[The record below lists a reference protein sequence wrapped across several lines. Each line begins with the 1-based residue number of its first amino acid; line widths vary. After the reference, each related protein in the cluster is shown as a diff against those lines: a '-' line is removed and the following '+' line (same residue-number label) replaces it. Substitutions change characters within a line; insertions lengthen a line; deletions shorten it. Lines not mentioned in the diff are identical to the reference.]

1 MSLSTLRLAC
11 GALAAVL
18 LVVALAGV
26 LYLDTLH
33 ERSARLVTDRHTRTE
48 LTHAVNR
55 EFDAMTRAVYA
66 SVVARGDAVK
76 EEAERIATGQAKVS
90 ELLETLDK
98 TFGDEEESR
107 KQLQAVH
114 DQNASYLVSLIRF
127 KRLLAAERRKEA
139 EDLLTLELKPKLESA
154 SSEMQALSRQQTT
167 LLGRDEQ
174 EGTAAYKRA
183 RNVVLLLF
191 GLAVAMSVVVAVLVA
206 RRISL
211 KEAVRLAARVAAGDL
226 TGRIEA
232 AADPETAK
240 LMEALRGMNESL
252 IRIVT
257 NVRTSSDKVS
267 GAATELVG
275 ANQALMQRTEEH
287 AAALEESASSMEEL
301 TASVKQTAQNAGEA
315 RELARG
321 ASASAEKG
329 REVMGEVV
337 RTMASIDGSAKKAT
351 EIIGVINGI
360 AFQTNILA
368 LNAAV
373 EAARAG
379 EHGRG
384 FAVVAAEVRAL
395 AQRSSVA
402 AKEIEKL
409 LGESASTAESGAKLV
424 DAAGRTMGEIVA
436 RIKAVSELINDISA
450 AAGEQSSG
458 IDQVNEALAQM
469 EQGVQLN
476 STMVQRAGLV
486 VSSLEGEARGLIDAV
501 SAFKLA
507 SAPAAVRQL
516 PRPASAVARPL
527 AAAA

>member
-1 MSLSTLRLAC
+1 
-11 GALAAVL
+11 
-18 LVVALAGV
+18 
-26 LYLDTLH
+26 
-33 ERSARLVTDRHTRTE
+33 
-48 LTHAVNR
+48 
-55 EFDAMTRAVYA
+55 
-66 SVVARGDAVK
+66 
-76 EEAERIATGQAKVS
+76 
-90 ELLETLDK
+90 
-98 TFGDEEESR
+98 
-107 KQLQAVH
+107 
-114 DQNASYLVSLIRF
+114 
-127 KRLLAAERRKEA
+127 
-139 EDLLTLELKPKLESA
+139 
-154 SSEMQALSRQQTT
+154 
-167 LLGRDEQ
+167 
-174 EGTAAYKRA
+174 
-183 RNVVLLLF
+183 
-191 GLAVAMSVVVAVLVA
+191 
-206 RRISL
+206 
-211 KEAVRLAARVAAGDL
+211 
-226 TGRIEA
+226 
-232 AADPETAK
+232 
-240 LMEALRGMNESL
+240 
-252 IRIVT
+252 
-257 NVRTSSDKVS
+257 
-267 GAATELVG
+267 
-275 ANQALMQRTEEH
+275 
-287 AAALEESASSMEEL
+287 
-301 TASVKQTAQNAGEA
+301 
-315 RELARG
+315 
-321 ASASAEKG
+321 
-329 REVMGEVV
+329 
-337 RTMASIDGSAKKAT
+337 MASIDGSAKKAT